1 MSYRYTDKF
10 LKLYLNIRDIFC
22 AKRDVQEDGVEYKQ
36 INGYENPRSFI
47 SWNEELLNIYSL
59 EVLIKEFFN
68 TEIEEEIDD

>member
-1 MSYRYTDKF
+1 MRHRYTDKF
-10 LKLYLNIRDIFC
+10 LKLYLNIRNIFC
-22 AKRDVQEDGVEYKQ
+22 AERDIQEDGVEYKQ
-36 INGYENPRSFI
+36 INDYEDPESFI